1 MCLFLLLMFLYL
13 LLHNYI
19 HLLLLVFLLHHLL
32 LMLLLLHQ
40 KFDSQLSLLHVIHCL
55 YLFLSNLLC
64 NSSHFSLYNRMY
76 IHSFLLLLLC
86 WHLLDLLYYIHQC
99 QLHFLLQ
106 HLQIFDHLLLLHQ
119 QVHSLFLAL
128 CNILCNLSHFS
139 LYNRMYIHSFL
150 LLLLCLHL
158 LDLLYYIHQY
168 QLRFLLQHLQ
178 IFDHLLI
185 LHQQVH
191 SLFLALCNILY
202 NLSRFSLCNRMYIH
216 LFLLL
221 LLCRHLLDLLYY
233 IHQCQLHFLLQH
245 LQMFDRLLLLHLQVL
260 FLFLALCN
268 ILYNSS
274 HFFLHNIIL
283 QLNYYYLVL

>member
-1 MCLFLLLMFLYL
+1 
-13 LLHNYI
+13 
-19 HLLLLVFLLHHLL
+19 
-32 LMLLLLHQ
+32 
-40 KFDSQLSLLHVIHCL
+40 
-55 YLFLSNLLC
+55 
-64 NSSHFSLYNRMY
+64 MY

-86 WHLLDLLYYIHQC
+86 LHLLGLLYCIHLC

-106 HLQIFDHLLLLHQ
+106 HFQMFDHLLLLHQ
-119 QVHSLFLAL
+119 QVHFLFLAL

>member
-1 MCLFLLLMFLYL
+1 MCNRSLFHLCLFLLLMFLYL

-40 KFDSQLSLLHVIHCL
+40 KFGFQLSLLHVIHCL

-86 WHLLDLLYYIHQC
+86 W
-99 QLHFLLQ
+99 
-106 HLQIFDHLLLLHQ
+106 
-119 QVHSLFLAL
+119 
-128 CNILCNLSHFS
+128 
-139 LYNRMYIHSFL
+139 
-150 LLLLCLHL
+150 
-158 LDLLYYIHQY
+158 
-168 QLRFLLQHLQ
+168 
-178 IFDHLLI
+178 
-185 LHQQVH
+185 
-191 SLFLALCNILY
+191 
-202 NLSRFSLCNRMYIH
+202 
-216 LFLLL
+216 
-221 LLCRHLLDLLYY
+221 HLLDLLYY

>member
-1 MCLFLLLMFLYL
+1 MYA
-13 LLHNYI
+13 
-19 HLLLLVFLLHHLL
+19 HL
-32 LMLLLLHQ
+32 
-40 KFDSQLSLLHVIHCL
+40 
-55 YLFLSNLLC
+55 
-64 NSSHFSLYNRMY
+64 
-76 IHSFLLLLLC
+76 FLLLLLC
-86 WHLLDLLYYIHQC
+86 LHLLDLLYYIHQY

-119 QVHSLFLAL
+119 QVHFLFLAL

-139 LYNRMYIHSFL
+139 LCNRMYAHLFL

-168 QLRFLLQHLQ
+168 QLHFLLQHLQ
-178 IFDHLLI
+178 IFDHLLL

-191 SLFLALCNILY
+191 FLFLALCNILC
-202 NLSRFSLCNRMYIH
+202 NLSHFSLCNRMYAH

-221 LLCRHLLDLLYY
+221 LLCLHLLDLLYY
-233 IHQCQLHFLLQH
+233 IHQYQLHFLLQH
-245 LQMFDRLLLLHLQVL
+245 FQMFDRLLLLHLQVL

-268 ILYNSS
+268 ILYNLSRFSLCNRMYAHLFLLLLLCLHLLDLLYYIHQYQLHFLLQHFQMFDRLLLLHLQVLFLFLALCNILCNSS
-274 HFFLHNIIL
+274 HFFLYNIIL